1 MRFSRTCPR
10 ACIQA
15 PALNYLHGEAHS
27 LRIPSSKEIR
37 FQPIKSAP
45 SLISHINLLKSL
57 THSFIPSRRFLQRAC
72 LQTPARITRL
82 ENHIAPPR
90 ARARARARAGL
101 GSGRKTRNST
111 EVPVSQ
117 TSSAHGKDGKAEPEL
132 KTRLR
137 ISLRLERS
145 EAGSG
150 CCFRSSGPF
159 NPKAP
164 GGQP

>member
-1 MRFSRTCPR
+1 MFFLLIAFDRGKSQSERFSLRFSRTCPR

-57 THSFIPSRRFLQRAC
+57 THSFIPSRRFLQRTC

-101 GSGRKTRNST
+101 ARPRLWKENKEFHRGSCQSNK
-111 EVPVSQ
+111 
-117 TSSAHGKDGKAEPEL
+117 
-132 KTRLR
+132 LR
-137 ISLRLERS
+137 PQERWES
-145 EAGSG
+145 
-150 CCFRSSGPF
+150 
-159 NPKAP
+159 
-164 GGQP
+164 